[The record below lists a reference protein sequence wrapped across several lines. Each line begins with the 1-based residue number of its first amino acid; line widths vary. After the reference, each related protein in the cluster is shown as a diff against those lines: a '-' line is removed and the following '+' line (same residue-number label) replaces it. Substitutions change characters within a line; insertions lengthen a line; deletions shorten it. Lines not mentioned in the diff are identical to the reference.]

1 MTEPLSNAA
10 TRKNRTDSG
19 WKYCHPLV
27 KEDTNTIVCNYCGK
41 ITNGGI
47 MRAKE
52 HLVGKSGNIAS
63 CKKTPLDVVEELK
76 GYMVNKKS
84 ETTYSSTG
92 SGNVPNIRDFEF
104 GEPVGCDESEDEFE
118 DSCNATALA
127 TKTKCETIKK
137 GPMDRFCK
145 NPENTIN
152 WRKMEMLIQK
162 RQSIGGKWK
171 C

>member
-1 MTEPLSNAA
+1 MAKPSSNVT
-10 TRKNRTDSG
+10 TRKNKTDPG
-19 WKYCHPLV
+19 WKY
-27 KEDTNTIVCNYCGK
+27 G
-41 ITNGGI
+41 IT
-47 MRAKE
+47 RAKE

-127 TKTKCETIKK
+127 TKTKCETKK
-137 GPMDRFCK
+137 
-145 NPENTIN
+145 
-152 WRKMEMLIQK
+152 
-162 RQSIGGKWK
+162 
-171 C
+171 